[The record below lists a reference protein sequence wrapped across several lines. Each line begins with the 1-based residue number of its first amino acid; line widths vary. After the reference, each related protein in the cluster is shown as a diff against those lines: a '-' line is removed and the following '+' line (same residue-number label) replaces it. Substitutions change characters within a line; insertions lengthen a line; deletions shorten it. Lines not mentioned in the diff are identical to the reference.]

1 MLLVYYHLYITYTLA
16 GSLFDLESNAC
27 TKTYKKLNIEY
38 GKTMITNFPEDIQ
51 HYKKIENTTEEVEQY
66 FPSFLAFIEIQ
77 NSSEFQGP
85 RIKKE
90 RMNIILEK
98 RKDILLSRTNL
109 WLTIIV
115 GLSFI
120 KQPRR
125 KEQDM

>member
-1 MLLVYYHLYITYTLA
+1 ML
-16 GSLFDLESNAC
+16 
-27 TKTYKKLNIEY
+27 
-38 GKTMITNFPEDIQ
+38 TNSAEDIQ
-51 HYKKIENTTEEVEQY
+51 HYKKIENATVEFEQY
-66 FPSFLAFIEIQ
+66 FPGFLAFIEIQ
-77 NSSEFQGP
+77 NSSKFPCP

-90 RMNIILEK
+90 RRNIILEK

-125 KEQDM
+125 KEKDI

>member
-1 MLLVYYHLYITYTLA
+1 
-16 GSLFDLESNAC
+16 
-27 TKTYKKLNIEY
+27 LNVEY

-51 HYKKIENTTEEVEQY
+51 HYKKIENATEEVEQY
-66 FPSFLAFIEIQ
+66 FSSFLAFIEIQ
-77 NSSEFQGP
+77 NSSKFQGP

-115 GLSFI
+115 GLSCI

>member
-1 MLLVYYHLYITYTLA
+1 
-16 GSLFDLESNAC
+16 
-27 TKTYKKLNIEY
+27 
-38 GKTMITNFPEDIQ
+38 MITNFPEDIQ

-98 RKDILLSRTNL
+98 RKDILLPRTNL

>member
-1 MLLVYYHLYITYTLA
+1 ML
-16 GSLFDLESNAC
+16 
-27 TKTYKKLNIEY
+27 
-38 GKTMITNFPEDIQ
+38 TNSAEDIQ
-51 HYKKIENTTEEVEQY
+51 YYKKIENATEEVEQY

-77 NSSEFQGP
+77 NSSKFPGP

-90 RMNIILEK
+90 RRNITLEK

-120 KQPRR
+120 KQSRR
-125 KEQDM
+125 KEKDI